1 MTPEEVRKVRQQEI
15 ESTGHSIPGLVGQG
29 AGPGVAQEEEE
40 IVMSG
45 SSYPGQEWH
54 PGYGNWDGD

>member
-1 MTPEEVRKVRQQEI
+1 MTPEEVRKARQQEI
-15 ESTGHSIPGLVGQG
+15 ESTGRSTPGLVSQG
-29 AGPGVAQEEEE
+29 AGPGMAKEEE